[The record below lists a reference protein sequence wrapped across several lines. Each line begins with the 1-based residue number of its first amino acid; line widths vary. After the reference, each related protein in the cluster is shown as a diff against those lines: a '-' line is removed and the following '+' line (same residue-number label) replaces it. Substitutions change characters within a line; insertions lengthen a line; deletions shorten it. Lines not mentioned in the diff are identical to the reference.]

1 MIKLTPRRWLCL
13 SLIGA
18 IALVSACSDGG
29 VGAKGSAAWYLTAS
43 DEAIRRHEEAGGL
56 RTITSLLRSAS
67 SATGS
72 PKMTSEELA
81 EYEKVLQLNFE
92 TTCKN
97 YGYKRNTAAFNQCVG
112 LERNNYER
120 QLQLEQIEAD
130 GIARDREAAR
140 KLSNAQLMRGIELRR
155 LKSDQRINELHQ
167 EFRRQGIEGY

>member
-1 MIKLTPRRWLCL
+1 MTP
-13 SLIGA
+13 
-18 IALVSACSDGG
+18 
-29 VGAKGSAAWYLTAS
+29 
-43 DEAIRRHEEAGGL
+43 
-56 RTITSLLRSAS
+56 
-67 SATGS
+67 
-72 PKMTSEELA
+72 EELA
-81 EYEKVLQLNFE
+81 KYEKVLQLNFE

-155 LKSDQRINELHQ
+155 LKTDQRINEMHQ
-167 EFRRQGIEGY
+167 EFRRQEIQGY